1 MFTHPLLIQN
11 LGSRVPSGSQFWI
24 IGTFLVTFTTLLL
37 CLGFFHLAGSPTPVL
52 PAAQVST
59 GVLDNLP
66 LRPI

>member
-37 CLGFFHLAGSPTPVL
+37 CLGFFHASRLTDARSAGS
-52 PAAQVST
+52 T
-59 GVLDNLP
+59 GLHR
-66 LRPI
+66 RP